1 MHGYRSGLRGLL
13 VFSTAV
19 GGVWDST
26 LCDQQ
31 IVVLSL
37 GVPCIRFNYVS
48 KGPTEDTF
56 IK

>member
-1 MHGYRSGLRGLL
+1 M
-13 VFSTAV
+13 
-19 GGVWDST
+19 DST

-48 KGPTEDTF
+48 KGPTENTF

>member
-1 MHGYRSGLRGLL
+1 M
-13 VFSTAV
+13 
-19 GGVWDST
+19 DST

-48 KGPTEDTF
+48 KVPTAQEIFNCGRYLYKMNT
-56 IK
+56 